1 MIGAELD
8 ALPAIGLAEL
18 TERAPLLARVDR
30 KYVLPQADLPL
41 LLAGL
46 AGARVLEIDER
57 REFGYRSVYFDTA
70 RLESYLAAA
79 RRRRRRYKLRV
90 RDYLDTGAGYFE
102 VKTREQRGVTVKRR
116 IPYDD
121 DPEELTP
128 AARLHARSALGR
140 AGIPDRE
147 RAFAP
152 TLTTVY
158 RRTTLFL
165 PGSGSRLTIDTA
177 LAWSLPD
184 GARMSTPDRA
194 IVETKTA
201 RAACEADRL
210 LWSVGHRPSVISKYG
225 TGLAALRPDLPSNR
239 WRPVLRRH
247 FPAIDA
253 DQTTPAEGSTTRR
266 GR

>member
-1 MIGAELD
+1 MIAAELD
-8 ALPAIGLAEL
+8 ALAPIALAEL

-30 KYVLPQADLPL
+30 KYVLPLAEVPL

-46 AGARVLEIDER
+46 PGARVLEIDER
-57 REFGYRSVYFDTA
+57 REFGYRSVYFDTDE
-70 RLESYLAAA
+70 LESYLAAA

-90 RDYLDTGAGYFE
+90 RDYLDTGTGFFE

-121 DPEELTP
+121 DPDRLSP
-128 AARLHARSALGR
+128 AARLHAGSALSR

-152 TLTTVY
+152 TLTTAY

-177 LAWSLPD
+177 LTWHLPD
-184 GARMSTPDRA
+184 GPQMSTLDRA

-210 LWSVGHRPSVISKYG
+210 LWSLGHRPTAISKYG
-225 TGLAALRPDLPSNR
+225 TGLAALRPDLPSHR
-239 WRPVLRRH
+239 WQRVLRRH
-247 FPAIDA
+247 FPTTTD
-253 DQTTPAEGSTTRR
+253 TTPAQESTTRR
-266 GR
+266 GH